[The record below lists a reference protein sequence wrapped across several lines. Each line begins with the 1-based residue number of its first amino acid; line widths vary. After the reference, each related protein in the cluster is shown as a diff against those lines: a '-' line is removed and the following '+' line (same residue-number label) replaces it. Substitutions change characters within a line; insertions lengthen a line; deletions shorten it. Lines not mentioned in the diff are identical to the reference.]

1 MSGDGTDRNG
11 AGEPDESADGTDWL
25 LSQLD
30 EDETG
35 VIETQPD
42 AAVPEPSVAEP
53 SVAEPVVPQSP
64 IPTPETAAPDD
75 DRTRVLPVVQ
85 EPGAADAAWT
95 APTEATSAQS
105 PAADAA
111 QSPVTSAPMTPP
123 PAPAPATDAA
133 APTAPGEFASESE
146 LLTWWQSQVSAE
158 AASGAATAPDATAPA
173 ATQPEPTQPE
183 TPQPEPSQPETPQFD
198 ATRSSAAAS
207 TGEPVAAGPD
217 AAPPEPQPRLHPSAL
232 QLPVVPPT
240 PAPQAPVPP
249 VLNELTVDTD
259 SVLQHA
265 PAGTFRPA
273 PTNPVVLPPVD
284 DQPWSLGTDED
295 TDPAPEDVE
304 TAVLPIA
311 RALAA
316 DDPAAWAEVEAENT
330 DVPAAAPFAPETD
343 PVASTEAPT
352 PVSAPPATVTP
363 DVLAT
368 PAAAA
373 TPDVPAAPADP
384 ADDHGAIDDVTAD
397 GVTADDADL
406 PSESWS
412 LSETF
417 GDDVLDGA
425 IVEVRDD
432 TIGTPADV
440 PAEAES
446 VADTPAPEPRTD
458 PLAWLTEPFG
468 ETFGATTDDTIDDV
482 TDAGSAPT
490 PDATDVEPVEP
501 AAPQDE
507 GVSVD
512 TAPAAQAVT
521 DVPEDAEPGPT
532 VADSAEEPESIDAP
546 ADPIGTVEPAP
557 EAAPATPVV
566 TPSTPAPADPPTA
579 PSALRWDSPAPS
591 TPATPAEPLSPAD
604 VPWPEPADGS
614 EPLDET
620 RPFDSLGGPGLIP
633 AAGAAPVAPAALPT
647 TPIDD
652 ATAVPEVA
660 VPPAFGPPTPPAERS
675 ITELISLDGVQPEPS
690 VSPFGDA
697 PFVWDLAPNDALDP
711 LVHAAPT
718 TQPIAVPPV
727 QWEAA
732 APDAA
737 VSEDSPSE
745 LALEGEVPDAAFIA
759 GDIQPFAP
767 GLAAETLGRPL
778 LDGPGDEFGSWTD
791 DDVDQPATPTVETPV
806 IPAANDTVDLFPTL
820 SLGGLDAGLD
830 ATALAGGVAAGGIG
844 ADVAS
849 GAAEADDASPAD
861 VDASTPDAEV
871 PSYAIDPEELDDEF
885 DEEIVQFDAVPL
897 SAAGTA
903 PLPSFVPDDAL
914 PDDAAV
920 EPAAILDPIS
930 PIDVVDAPTTAD
942 DSVEASEA
950 REAEPVSEELRLE
963 SLFDLGP
970 DTDLVDVVPSAESTG
985 DGRTLDETTDASAT
999 IEAPQTTAA
1008 AAPETATAHV
1018 TPASQDAPIE
1028 PAEGTAATSLADAF
1042 AAEGGWSLQADAA
1055 DEPELPLA
1063 PVPGLVAGDGSDGQ
1077 APVPEATAEA
1087 APEADVTP
1095 ALTPEDEVGA
1105 ERVEPHDHVEPIAPA
1120 STLAFGSILG
1130 AGAVAVPTQGPAVPP
1145 VQTAPAALPG
1155 ETVAFPELDAAGAL
1169 GDASPAA
1176 GVVGAS
1182 LPPQTVQSAPERD
1195 LPEYHGDGVEHSIP
1209 KALLWT
1215 VVGLGAAVL
1224 LLLAFY
1230 FGTLV
1235 GAANNAAAES
1245 VSPPTAAASV
1255 PPVDQGPDPA

>member
-35 VIETQPD
+35 AIETQPA
-42 AAVPEPSVAEP
+42 AAVPEPSITEP
-53 SVAEPVVPQSP
+53 SVADPVVPQPS
-64 IPTPETAAPDD
+64 IPTPTTASPDD

-85 EPGAADAAWT
+85 EPTTTDAAWT
-95 APTEATSAQS
+95 EPNDA
-105 PAADAA
+105 PAAQVPATDVA
-111 QSPVTSAPMTPP
+111 QGPVT
-123 PAPAPATDAA
+123 PAPATPATAPDPTASHPTAA
-133 APTAPGEFASESE
+133 APEGPGQFASEAE

-158 AASGAATAPDATAPA
+158 AAAAASGTTTAPETTEPTATE
-173 ATQPEPTQPE
+173 PETTQPE
-183 TPQPEPSQPETPQFD
+183 TPAFD
-198 ATRSSAAAS
+198 VAQSSAAS
-207 TGEPVAAGPD
+207 AADEPD
-217 AAPPEPQPRLHPSAL
+217 APSITSTPPRLHPSAL

-240 PAPQAPVPP
+240 PAPEAPVPP

-284 DQPWSLGTDED
+284 DQPWSLGTDDD
-295 TDPAPEDVE
+295 TDRPAPEDVE

-316 DDPAAWAEVEAENT
+316 DDPAAWAEVEAETT
-330 DVPAAAPFAPETD
+330 DASAAVPVSPEAD
-343 PVASTEAPT
+343 SVASAGPGLAA
-352 PVSAPPATVTP
+352 SAPPETVTP
-363 DVLAT
+363 DVIAT
-368 PAAAA
+368 PGTPASPDAAGTAA
-373 TPDVPAAPADP
+373 DAADVHGTV
-384 ADDHGAIDDVTAD
+384 DDA
-397 GVTADDADL
+397 TADDADL

-432 TIGTPADV
+432 TTEV
-440 PAEAES
+440 PAETEP
-446 VADTPAPEPRTD
+446 VADAPTSEPRTD

-468 ETFGATTDDTIDDV
+468 DTFGAPTGDV
-482 TDAGSAPT
+482 SDAVTAPT
-490 PDATDVEPVEP
+490 PDATDVETVEP
-501 AAPQDE
+501 QDAA
-507 GVSVD
+507 VSVD
-512 TAPAAQAVT
+512 AAPVDAAPADAA
-521 DVPEDAEPGPT
+521 PEESEPGPA
-532 VADSAEEPESIDAP
+532 VAESVDEPEGVDAT
-546 ADPIGTVEPAP
+546 DVISTVEAAP
-557 EAAPATPVV
+557 EAAPEPPVV
-566 TPSTPAPADPPTA
+566 AAETPAEPTTA

-591 TPATPAEPLSPAD
+591 TPATPAEPVSPAD
-604 VPWPEPADGS
+604 VPWPEPADSS

-620 RPFDSLGGPGLIP
+620 RPFDSLGGPGAIP
-633 AAGAAPVAPAALPT
+633 AASAAPVAPVSFPTAPIDESTAAPDAAL
-647 TPIDD
+647 
-652 ATAVPEVA
+652 
-660 VPPAFGPPTPPAERS
+660 PPAFGPPTPPAERS

-690 VSPFGDA
+690 VSPFGDE

-791 DDVDQPATPTVETPV
+791 DDVDQPPTQTVETPV

-830 ATALAGGVAAGGIG
+830 AVPRAGGVAAGGIG
-844 ADVAS
+844 ADLD
-849 GAAEADDASPAD
+849 GDAADADDEPPAD
-861 VDASTPDAEV
+861 VDASSPDSEV
-871 PSYAIDPEELDDEF
+871 SSYAVDPEELDDEF
-885 DEEIVQFDAVPL
+885 DEEIVQFDAIPL
-897 SAAGTA
+897 SAAGAA
-903 PLPSFVPDDAL
+903 PLQSFVPDDAL
-914 PDDAAV
+914 PDEAAA
-920 EPAAILDPIS
+920 EPAAIVDPIS
-930 PIDVVDAPTTAD
+930 PIDAVDAVDVPSTAEQP
-942 DSVEASEA
+942 VEAFEA
-950 REAEPVSEELRLE
+950 HEVEPVSEELRLE

-970 DTDLVDVVPSAESTG
+970 DTDLVDVVPPTEPTA
-985 DGRTLDETTDASAT
+985 DEPAPDEATVPGHAT
-999 IEAPQTTAA
+999 IEVPQTTNEPVPETPTGVDAA
-1008 AAPETATAHV
+1008 ASQVAPTAPV
-1018 TPASQDAPIE
+1018 D
-1028 PAEGTAATSLADAF
+1028 GTAPTSLADAF

-1055 DEPELPLA
+1055 EEPELPLA
-1063 PVPGLVAGDGSDGQ
+1063 PVPGLVAGDGSD
-1077 APVPEATAEA
+1077 VTAA
-1087 APEADVTP
+1087 APEADVIS
-1095 ALTPEDEVGA
+1095 AVAPEDEVGGDQ
-1105 ERVEPHDHVEPIAPA
+1105 VEPHDLVEHHDQVEPIAPA

-1130 AGAVAVPTQGPAVPP
+1130 AGAVAVPTQGPVVPS

-1182 LPPQTVQSAPERD
+1182 LPPQAVQSAPERD
-1195 LPEYHGDGVEHSIP
+1195 LPEYHGDGADHSIP

-1235 GAANNAAAES
+1235 GAANSAAGES
-1245 VSPPTAAASV
+1245 VSTPSAATSV
-1255 PPVDQGPDPA
+1255 LSADRGPDPA